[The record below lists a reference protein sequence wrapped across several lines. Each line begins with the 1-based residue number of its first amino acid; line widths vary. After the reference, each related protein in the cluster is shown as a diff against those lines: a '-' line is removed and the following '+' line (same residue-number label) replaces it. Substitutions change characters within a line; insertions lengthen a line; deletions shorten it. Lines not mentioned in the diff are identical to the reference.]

1 MIKGAVIFRKLGCF
15 AHWTDPKF
23 SKWFKKTQ
31 WKEKLGCHLTHLHA
45 NHSSIFIPSPPISFT
60 HSNPRPSSSLE
71 PLQSSLEPFSRS
83 SLLAA
88 ATLLRSVRTIRG
100 RRERETHRDRETRER
115 TSAFHLFSFVF
126 FSAGSTARGIPLLL
140 RVPLEATAF
149 HLFAFVFFS
158 AGSTGGNWIALP
170 LKAGIFYRSISCLI
184 SYNLFEFHLNHFTMG
199 VNQFHLNQFTM
210 GGNWI
215 ALPYW
220 SISFESI
227 YNGCESIYNLF
238 ESI

>member
-1 MIKGAVIFRKLGCF
+1 M
-15 AHWTDPKF
+15 
-23 SKWFKKTQ
+23 
-31 WKEKLGCHLTHLHA
+31 GCHLTHLHA

-149 HLFAFVFFS
+149 HLFAFIFFS

-170 LKAGIFYRSISCLI
+170 LKAV
-184 SYNLFEFHLNHFTMG
+184 LNQIRDKWKRQGQMEDRRWTNG
-199 VNQFHLNQFTM
+199 SARDKWTNQIIVNQHV
-210 GGNWI
+210 
-215 ALPYW
+215 
-220 SISFESI
+220 
-227 YNGCESIYNLF
+227 
-238 ESI
+238 